1 MSSSTHQTTS
11 PSTTTA
17 TTRIVPSLPQ
27 LPTPF
32 NNTHKSLFDHSIFD
46 HKPITMSS
54 HHYQQPS
61 SISDRKP
68 SKASDTSSIL
78 STSTTSSMSALLKSK
93 LTPKSKSSKS
103 EKPQKED
110 LSPGEKQAIRRKD
123 RMSYQTLATI
133 ASMK

>member
-1 MSSSTHQTTS
+1 MSSSTRQTTS
-11 PSTTTA
+11 STSAT
-17 TTRIVPSLPQ
+17 TTRIVATLPQ

-32 NNTHKSLFDHSIFD
+32 NNTHKSLYDPSIFD
-46 HKPITMSS
+46 HKTITMSS
-54 HHYQQPS
+54 QYQQPS
-61 SISDRKP
+61 SMSDRKP

-93 LTPKSKSSKS
+93 LTPKSKSSKA
-103 EKPQKED
+103 EKPTKEE